1 MIAKQDFQPTSPP
14 LRVHWRSHVSA
25 ENPDRWIPRT
35 ARTDRTLNRVLEE
48 IIHHFVAA
56 CIGIDGGYERSVEVE
71 GTEIYPS
78 NSCQKTGFI

>member
-1 MIAKQDFQPTSPP
+1 MSLLKPGP
-14 LRVHWRSHVSA
+14 LDTEDGPDGPDA
-25 ENPDRWIPRT
+25 E
-35 ARTDRTLNRVLEE
+35 RVLEE

-78 NSCQKTGFI
+78 NSCQKAGFI